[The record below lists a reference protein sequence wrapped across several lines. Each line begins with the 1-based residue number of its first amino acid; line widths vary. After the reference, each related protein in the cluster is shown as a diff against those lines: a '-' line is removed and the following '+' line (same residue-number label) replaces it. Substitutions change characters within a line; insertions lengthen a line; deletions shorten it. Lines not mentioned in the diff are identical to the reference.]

1 VAGSGDSTAFSAAF
15 AEADADADD
24 GPRPEIDT
32 SKPHPARMYDY
43 YIGGKNHF
51 AADRAVADKAL
62 SSWPAGRIGLR
73 ENRKFLGRV
82 VKYLAAEA
90 GVRQFLDIG
99 SGLPATNNVH
109 EVAQRAAPSSRVVY
123 VDNDPMVLTHARA
136 LLDSTPEGRTAYV
149 QADLRSPLSIVWSP
163 TVRKVL
169 DFREPVALMLV
180 AVLHFLRDEDKPDE
194 VVGTLLDALP
204 PGSFLAASHMT
215 MEHDPDAMRGGEQAY
230 LDAGITMHARDADQF
245 ARLTFSGLEMVPP
258 GVVLVS
264 EWRPDSRAPRPTPAE
279 VCCYGGVARKP

>member
-1 VAGSGDSTAFSAAF
+1 VAFSAAS
-15 AEADADADD
+15 AEDE

-51 AADRAVADKAL
+51 AADRVVADKAL
-62 SSWPAGRIGLR
+62 ASWPSGRTGLR

-82 VKYLAAEA
+82 VRYLAAEA
-90 GVRQFLDIG
+90 GIRQFLDIG

-109 EVAQRAAPSSRVVY
+109 EVAQDAAPESRVVY

-136 LLDSTPEGRTAYV
+136 LLDSSPEGRTAYV

-163 TVRKVL
+163 DVREVL

-180 AVLHFLRDEDKPDE
+180 AVLHFLGDEDKPDE

-204 PGSFLAASHMT
+204 PGSFLAASHMS
-215 MEHDPDAMRGGEQAY
+215 MEHDPVSMRGGEQAY
-230 LDAGITMHARDADQF
+230 LDAGITMHARDADEF
-245 ARLTFSGLEMVPP
+245 ARLAFSGLEIVPP

-279 VCCYGGVARKP
+279 VNCYGGVARKP

>member
-1 VAGSGDSTAFSAAF
+1 MAGSADSAAFSAAL
-15 AEADADADD
+15 AEDEAE

-62 SSWPAGRIGLR
+62 ASWPAGRIGLR

-82 VKYLAAEA
+82 VRYLAAEA
-90 GVRQFLDIG
+90 GIRQFLDIG
-99 SGLPATNNVH
+99 SGLPSTNNVH
-109 EVAQRAAPSSRVVY
+109 EVAQHAAPESRVVY

-136 LLDSTPEGRTAYV
+136 LLDSSPEGRTAYM
-149 QADLRSPLSIVWSP
+149 QADLRSPLSIIWSP
-163 TVRKVL
+163 GVREVL

-180 AVLHFLRDEDKPDE
+180 AVLHFLGDEDKPDE

-204 PGSFLAASHMT
+204 PGSYLAASHMT
-215 MEHDPDAMRGGEQAY
+215 MEHDPVSMSGGEQAY
-230 LDAGITMHARDADQF
+230 LDAGITMHARDSDQF
-245 ARLTFSGLEMVPP
+245 ARLAFSGLEIVPP

-279 VCCYGGVARKP
+279 VACYGGVARKP

>member
-1 VAGSGDSTAFSAAF
+1 MAGTADSTAFASV
-15 AEADADADD
+15 E
-24 GPRPEIDT
+24 GTRPEIDT

-62 SSWPAGRIGLR
+62 AAWPAGRIGLR

-90 GVRQFLDIG
+90 GIRQFLDVG
-99 SGLPATNNVH
+99 YGLPATNNVH
-109 EVAQRAAPSSRVVY
+109 EVAQRAAPSSRVAY
-123 VDNDPMVLTHARA
+123 IDNDPMVLTHAQA
-136 LLDSTPEGRTAYV
+136 LLTSSPEGRTAYL
-149 QADLRSPLSIVWSP
+149 QADLRSPERMVACPLL
-163 TVRKVL
+163 REVL
-169 DFREPVALMLV
+169 DFSQPIALMLI

-194 VVGTLLDALP
+194 VIGTLLDALP
-204 PGSFLAASHMT
+204 PGSYLAASHMT
-215 MEHDPDAMRGGEQAY
+215 MEHDPVAVGGGQQAY
-230 LDAGITMHARDADQF
+230 LDAGLTMNARDSDQF
-245 ARLTFSGLEMVPP
+245 ARMVFSGLEMVPP

-279 VCCYGGVARKP
+279 VSCYGGVARKP

>member
-1 VAGSGDSTAFSAAF
+1 MAGAEDSAAF
-15 AEADADADD
+15 VAVEGTQPD
-24 GPRPEIDT
+24 IDT

-62 SSWPAGRIGLR
+62 ASWPAGRIGLR

-82 VKYLAAEA
+82 VRYLAAEA
-90 GVRQFLDIG
+90 GITQFLDIG
-99 SGLPATNNVH
+99 SGLPATDNVH
-109 EVAQRAAPSSRVVY
+109 EVAQRADPSARVAY
-123 VDNDPMVLTHARA
+123 VDNDPMVLSHAQA
-136 LLDSTPEGRTAYV
+136 LLTSSPEGRTAYF
-149 QADLRSPLSIVWSP
+149 QADLRSPEGMVSCPLL
-163 TVRKVL
+163 REVL
-169 DFREPVALMLV
+169 DFSQPIALMLV

-204 PGSFLAASHMT
+204 PGSYLAASHMT
-215 MEHDPDAMRGGEQAY
+215 LEHDPVAVGGGQQAY
-230 LDAGITMHARDADQF
+230 LDAGLTMRARDSDEF
-245 ARLTFSGLEMVPP
+245 ARLAFSGLEMVPP

-279 VCCYGGVARKP
+279 ISCYGGVARKR

>member
-1 VAGSGDSTAFSAAF
+1 VAGSADSAAFSAAL
-15 AEADADADD
+15 AEDEAE

-62 SSWPAGRIGLR
+62 ASWPAGRIGLR

-82 VKYLAAEA
+82 VRYLAAEA
-90 GVRQFLDIG
+90 GIRQFLDIG

-109 EVAQRAAPSSRVVY
+109 EVAQDAAPESRVVY

-136 LLDSTPEGRTAYV
+136 LLHSSPEGRTSYV
-149 QADLRSPLSIVWSP
+149 QADLRSPLSIIWSP
-163 TVRKVL
+163 GVREVL

-180 AVLHFLRDEDKPDE
+180 AVLHFLGDQDKPDE

-204 PGSFLAASHMT
+204 PGSFVAASHMS
-215 MEHDPDAMRGGEQAY
+215 MEHDPVSMRGGEQAY
-230 LDAGITMHARDADQF
+230 LDAGITMHARDADEF
-245 ARLTFSGLEMVPP
+245 GRLAFSGLEIVPP

-264 EWRPDSRAPRPTPAE
+264 EWRPDSRSPRPTPAE
-279 VCCYGGVARKP
+279 VNCYGGVARKP

>member
-1 VAGSGDSTAFSAAF
+1 VAGSADSAAFSAAL
-15 AEADADADD
+15 AEDQGE

-62 SSWPAGRIGLR
+62 ASWPAGRIGLR

-82 VKYLAAEA
+82 VRYLAAEA
-90 GVRQFLDIG
+90 GIRQFLDIG
-99 SGLPATNNVH
+99 SGLPSTSNVH
-109 EVAQRAAPSSRVVY
+109 EVAQDAAPDSRVVY

-136 LLDSTPEGRTAYV
+136 LLDSSPEGRTAYM
-149 QADLRSPLSIVWSP
+149 QADLRSPLSLIWSP
-163 TVRKVL
+163 AVREVL

-180 AVLHFLRDEDKPDE
+180 AVLHFLGDEDKPDE

-204 PGSFLAASHMT
+204 PGSYLAASHMT
-215 MEHDPDAMRGGEQAY
+215 MEHDPVSMSGGEQAY
-230 LDAGITMHARDADQF
+230 LDAGITMHARDADEF
-245 ARLTFSGLEMVPP
+245 ARLTFSGLEIVPP

>member
-1 VAGSGDSTAFSAAF
+1 VAGAEDSAAF
-15 AEADADADD
+15 VAVEGTQPD
-24 GPRPEIDT
+24 IDT

-62 SSWPAGRIGLR
+62 ASWPAGRIGLR

-82 VKYLAAEA
+82 VRYLAAEA
-90 GVRQFLDIG
+90 GITQFLDIG
-99 SGLPATNNVH
+99 SGLPATDNVH
-109 EVAQRAAPSSRVVY
+109 EVAQRADPSARVAY
-123 VDNDPMVLTHARA
+123 VDNDPMVLSHAQA
-136 LLDSTPEGRTAYV
+136 LLTSSPEGRTAYF
-149 QADLRSPLSIVWSP
+149 QADLRSPEGMVSCPLL
-163 TVRKVL
+163 REVL
-169 DFREPVALMLV
+169 DFSQPIALMLV

-204 PGSFLAASHMT
+204 PGSYLAASHMT
-215 MEHDPDAMRGGEQAY
+215 LEHDPVAVGGGQQAY
-230 LDAGITMHARDADQF
+230 LDAGLTMRARDSDEF
-245 ARLTFSGLEMVPP
+245 ARLAFSGLEMVPP

-279 VCCYGGVARKP
+279 ISCYGGVARKR